1 LLLVS
6 YFLWKNADRHA
17 LIGVRRLRLEFE
29 QRIVLIHEALLAL
42 GNGL

>member
-1 LLLVS
+1 LPNVPSPASSKL
-6 YFLWKNADRHA
+6 A
-17 LIGVRRLRLEFE
+17 GEMRRLRLEFE